1 MILGEK
7 VIRSTRYTFLDI
19 SFIIIITILIF
30 SILCGVFSLCERKLF
45 ALFQLRI
52 GPSLFMFGLLTP
64 INDGIKLLLKFS
76 LLIVFM
82 DIYTFFF
89 CLVVFSAHGF
99 INFFIIPICLI
110 TFINMIY
117 NVLVFIYIEIIGE
130 IAGIYV
136 VGCYLFAGV
145 YAFMSA
151 FRHILLCIINEFSSF
166 LIIIMVNIVDSFSF
180 LSVKLIQ
187 IGQILLINIF
197 ILGYFLIIIVITLL
211 LMLESVV
218 PFDYLECESELI
230 SGIITE
236 MSGIFFCV
244 YSIMEILSM
253 FLSILIFISII

>member
-1 MILGEK
+1 MI
-7 VIRSTRYTFLDI
+7 FLA
-19 SFIIIITILIF
+19 
-30 SILCGVFSLCERKLF
+30 V
-45 ALFQLRI
+45 
-52 GPSLFMFGLLTP
+52 
-64 INDGIKLLLKFS
+64 S
-76 LLIVFM
+76 LL
-82 DIYTFFF
+82 
-89 CLVVFSAHGF
+89 
-99 INFFIIPICLI
+99 
-110 TFINMIY
+110 
-117 NVLVFIYIEIIGE
+117 
-130 IAGIYV
+130 
-136 VGCYLFAGV
+136 
-145 YAFMSA
+145 
-151 FRHILLCIINEFSSF
+151 
-166 LIIIMVNIVDSFSF
+166 IMVNIVDSFSF